1 MTKADEFWIKFIKDT
16 KRSPEDRCSGDL
28 KFEAK
33 DFKND
38 ELLALVL
45 SGTKKAFF
53 TSLPTFIIDQEPLP
67 LTGELYLVF
76 DKNDN
81 PQCVIEITSVDIIPY
96 INVTNEQVVQEG
108 EDASL
113 EEWREKEREYLEDE
127 GAIVGFD
134 FSPDIKLVY
143 QTFNVIY
150 RNI

>member
-1 MTKADEFWIKFIKDT
+1 MTKADEFWTKFIKDT
-16 KRSPEDRCSGDL
+16 NRSPEDRCSGDL

-33 DFKND
+33 GFKND

-113 EEWREKEREYLEDE
+113 EDWREKEREYLEDE